1 MNATE
6 FERELNKLTEDLAEK
21 YIKLRDLERAGYKDE
36 KSMDMLF
43 YGHVARVEARRIQ
56 EEFFPMAE
64 NSEEI
69 VMTLLN
75 ENFVYEEV
83 DYSNEVDDTS
93 VQYAKVGLFLY
104 VEYELYKQIDAI
116 EESIG
121 DEVELRLF

>member
-21 YIKLRDLERAGYKDE
+21 YIKLRDLELAGYKDE
-36 KSMDMLF
+36 KLMDMLF

-69 VMTLLN
+69 VMTLL
-75 ENFVYEEV
+75 YEEV

>member
-1 MNATE
+1 
-6 FERELNKLTEDLAEK
+6 
-21 YIKLRDLERAGYKDE
+21 
-36 KSMDMLF
+36 MDMLF

-121 DEVELRLF
+121 DEVELRLFKIVRRCRI

>member
-21 YIKLRDLERAGYKDE
+21 YIKLRDLELAGYKDE
-36 KSMDMLF
+36 KLMDMLF

-116 EESIG
+116 EESIASIC
-121 DEVELRLF
+121 L

>member
-1 MNATE
+1 MK
-6 FERELNKLTEDLAEK
+6 KL
-21 YIKLRDLERAGYKDE
+21 
-36 KSMDMLF
+36 MDMLF

-93 VQYAKVGLFLY
+93 VQYAKSRIVP
-104 VEYELYKQIDAI
+104 ICRI
-116 EESIG
+116 
-121 DEVELRLF
+121 